1 MLAIGKRGDSHVNMR
16 FARRFG
22 RGEQNVKSA
31 PEGTRHDLPFQ
42 PAKPTLRG
50 G

>member
-1 MLAIGKRGDSHVNMR
+1 MLAIGKRGVSTPTYASCAVS
-16 FARRFG
+16 G
-22 RGEQNVKSA
+22 GEQNVKSA

>member
-1 MLAIGKRGDSHVNMR
+1 MLSIGEQGVSHVNMR